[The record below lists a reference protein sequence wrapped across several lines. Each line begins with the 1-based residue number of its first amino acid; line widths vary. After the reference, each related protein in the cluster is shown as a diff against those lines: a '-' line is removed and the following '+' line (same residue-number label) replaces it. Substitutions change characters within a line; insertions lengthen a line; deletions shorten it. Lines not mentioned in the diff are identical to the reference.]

1 MGARFVQDSRNRTH
15 YVWHQEMAMS
25 CGPACIAMTEQA
37 YYQKNIENAETRV
50 RDLSQKYPGNFNV
63 RSGTTIENLATVLRA
78 EGIPTYKP
86 VQLKKADLFSYF
98 RHYVR
103 PRTPVICQL
112 LWLQPESV
120 TMMTHF
126 VLLKQVDPDSRMIFL
141 DPLNDVV
148 EVSYDQLVK
157 ERVNY
162 RANGGYN
169 GQLTGWIVVPHLNG
183 NGNGNGGS
191 GA

>member
-1 MGARFVQDSRNRTH
+1 MAARFVKDSRGRTH

-25 CGPACIAMTEQA
+25 CGPSCVVMTEQA
-37 YYQKNIENAETRV
+37 YTQKTVDNAEARI
-50 RDLSQKYPGNFNV
+50 RDLSQKYPGKFTAGG
-63 RSGTTIENLATVLRA
+63 GTGIDNLASVLRA

-86 VQLKKADLFSYF
+86 VQVSKDKLYSYF
-98 RHYVR
+98 RHYVH

-120 TMMTHF
+120 TMVTHF
-126 VLLKQVDPDSRMIFL
+126 VLLKQVDADRRMIFL

-148 EVSYDQLVK
+148 EISYEQFTTD
-157 ERVNY
+157 RVNY
-162 RANGGYN
+162 RAPGGYN

-183 NGNGNGGS
+183 NGQ
-191 GA
+191 